1 MAHPLVQPTEK
12 RCVTCGDDHRTRK
25 IVRTARTGEYSRLH
39 TPKRP
44 TTKNHVMTAK
54 IVQIARYPVKG
65 FSPQLLD
72 SVDVTAG
79 KVLPFDRRYAI
90 AHAASKFDLAQPS
103 WLRKAHFLQLMRYG
117 KLATL
122 KTEFDPDTHGFTINR
137 DGKQIAKGVLSQTIG
152 RKLIEQFLNAY
163 LDGEAPVPVKVI
175 EVANQAMT
183 DQERAVISLI
193 NLASLR
199 DMERLTRKPVDWRR
213 FRGNLM
219 IDGGSAWQ
227 EFDWVGSEVSIG
239 PVRGRVV
246 DRIDR
251 CAATT
256 VNPDSGER
264 DMATVQLLKSGYDHI
279 DCGVFIELTA
289 DGQVNVGDDV
299 TPL

>member
-1 MAHPLVQPTEK
+1 MNPT
-12 RCVTCGDDHRTRK
+12 
-25 IVRTARTGEYSRLH
+25 IV
-39 TPKRP
+39 K
-44 TTKNHVMTAK
+44 V
-54 IVQIARYPVKG
+54 ARYPVKG
-65 FSPQLLD
+65 FSPQLLEQI
-72 SVDVTAG
+72 DVSAG
-79 KVLPFDRRYAI
+79 KVFPFDRRYAI
-90 AHAASKFDLAQPS
+90 AHAASKFDVAQPS

-122 KTEFDPDTHGFTINR
+122 KTDFDTESHAFTIMR
-137 DGKQIAKGVLSQTIG
+137 DGKQVARGALNQTIG

-183 DQERAVISLI
+183 DQERPVVSII

-199 DMERLTRKPVDWRR
+199 DMERLTRTPVDWRR

-219 IDGGSAWQ
+219 IDGGPAWS
-227 EFDWVGSEVSIG
+227 EFEWVGSEIAIG
-239 PVRGRVV
+239 TVRGRVV

-256 VNPDSGER
+256 VNPDNGER

-279 DCGVFIELTA
+279 DCGVFLEVTSDGTINAGDELK
-289 DGQVNVGDDV
+289 VG
-299 TPL
+299 